1 MAYFLLDGRTVTSR
15 AGDGA
20 ERILDIH
27 NPGDFFGEIAALTN
41 LPRTASVLAEQP
53 TTVLQVPAAVLQTLT
68 RDPQLKR
75 LFLSKMTERL
85 QRMNMIELPRIAG
98 LTQDTLSELRTP
110 TPQPGVE

>member
-1 MAYFLLDGRTVTSR
+1 
-15 AGDGA
+15 
-20 ERILDIH
+20 
-27 NPGDFFGEIAALTN
+27 
-41 LPRTASVLAEQP
+41 VLAEQP

-75 LFLSKMTERL
+75 LFLSKMTERM